1 MEIALIVAGG
11 SGQRM
16 QTDIP
21 KQFIKINGLPV
32 LMHTISAFR
41 NYSIPIQ
48 IILVLPDNEIENW
61 KALVSQFEFEDVNK
75 IVSGG
80 KTRFRSV
87 QNGLKFVQENDLVA
101 IHDGVRPMIT
111 KNIIR
116 DNFLT
121 AEKYGN
127 AVTAVSIKDSLRKI
141 SQGISSSVDRNDFRI
156 VQTPQTFK
164 GDVILKAYK
173 QDYKSSFT
181 DDASVVE
188 NDGVRIHL
196 VDGDYRNI
204 KLTTSE
210 DLESISISMRK

>member
-116 DNFLT
+116 ENFLT

>member
-41 NYSIPIQ
+41 NYSISIQ

-75 IVSGG
+75 IVAGG
-80 KTRFRSV
+80 KTRFHSV
-87 QNGLKFVQENDLVA
+87 RNGLKFVQENDLVA

-127 AVTAVSIKDSLRKI
+127 AITAVSIKDSLRKI

-210 DLESISISMRK
+210 DLESISISLRK